1 MARLDAAFDAL
12 YAKEGRPLI
21 APARLIRASLLQM
34 LFSSVRNPAVLEM
47 EAGHRQGHARH
58 QLTQTLA
65 GAVDLCAR
73 AQTLGAQCIV
83 YNFSLLTYAEIH
95 QQLINE
101 SCATDGSAEG
111 FRLSPMQNRI
121 WVMKIIVS
129 AASLAA
135 TLFLSSAA
143 FAQDKY
149 TVALDGT
156 FAPHAMPKLG
166 GGIEGFNV
174 DLANLIGER
183 LGAEMDIVATQFSGI
198 LPGLQAGTYDFV
210 VAPTTITEE
219 RADNLLFSEGYLNT
233 DFLFLVGNDAPE
245 ITDMEEFEGKVIA
258 VNKGS
263 AYDSWARDLAE
274 EIGWTVESYGT
285 NTDAVQAVVSGRAF
299 ANVAGNTVSAWA
311 AQKNPNVKPSYL
323 FSTGK
328 VWGMPFRKDDV
339 ELRNTVEMVI
349 ECLKIDGTIAE
360 LHEKWFGLAPA
371 EGSAAVTP
379 VAGFGE
385 PGYDGYV
392 DDGHEP
398 SC

>member
-1 MARLDAAFDAL
+1 M
-12 YAKEGRPLI
+12 K
-21 APARLIRASLLQM
+21 
-34 LFSSVRNPAVLEM
+34 
-47 EAGHRQGHARH
+47 H
-58 QLTQTLA
+58 
-65 GAVDLCAR
+65 
-73 AQTLGAQCIV
+73 IV
-83 YNFSLLTYAEIH
+83 T
-95 QQLINE
+95 
-101 SCATDGSAEG
+101 
-111 FRLSPMQNRI
+111 
-121 WVMKIIVS
+121 
-129 AASLAA
+129 AASVAA
-135 TLFLSSAA
+135 TFLLFGAA
-143 FAQDKY
+143 HAQDKY

-174 DLANLIGER
+174 DLANVIGER

-219 RADNLLFSEGYLNT
+219 RAASLLFSEGYLNT

-245 ITDMEEFEGKVIA
+245 ITDMKDFAGKVIA

-263 AYDSWARDLAE
+263 VYDSWARELAA

-328 VWGMPFRKDDV
+328 VWGMPFRQGDE
-339 ELRNTVEMVI
+339 ELRAKVEKVI
-349 ECLKIDGTIAE
+349 ECLKIDGTIAG
-360 LHEKWFGLAPA
+360 LHEKWFGMPPAP
-371 EGSAAVTP
+371 GSAAVTP

-385 PGYDGYV
+385 PGFAGYV
-392 DDGHEP
+392 DDGHTP

>member
-1 MARLDAAFDAL
+1 MQRFTTAVTLA
-12 YAKEGRPLI
+12 
-21 APARLIRASLLQM
+21 ASLL
-34 LFSSVRNPAVLEM
+34 
-47 EAGHRQGHARH
+47 
-58 QLTQTLA
+58 LT
-65 GAVDLCAR
+65 GA
-73 AQTLGAQCIV
+73 
-83 YNFSLLTYAEIH
+83 
-95 QQLINE
+95 
-101 SCATDGSAEG
+101 
-111 FRLSPMQNRI
+111 
-121 WVMKIIVS
+121 
-129 AASLAA
+129 AA
-135 TLFLSSAA
+135 
-143 FAQDKY
+143 AQDKY

-183 LGAEMDIVATQFSGI
+183 LGVEMDIVATQFSGI

-219 RADNLLFSEGYLNT
+219 RAQNLLFSEGYLNT
-233 DFLFLVGNDAPE
+233 DFLFLVGADAPE
-245 ITDMEEFEGKVIA
+245 ITDMKEFAGKVIA

-263 AYDSWARDLAE
+263 AYDSWARELAD

-328 VWGMPFRKDDV
+328 VWGMPFRKGDE
-339 ELRNTVEMVI
+339 ELRNTVEEVI

-360 LHEKWFGLAPA
+360 LHQKWFGLPPA

-379 VAGFGE
+379 VSGFGQ
-385 PGYDGYV
+385 PGFEGYL
-392 DDGHEP
+392 DNGHEP